1 MFISNSDCVIQSV
14 AVGQDGKYM
23 ASINDKGTCLVWSLA
38 GNKDEK
44 TLFYPKQKIPAH
56 KTYGLKCLF
65 SPDSSLLATTS
76 ADGTLKLWKT
86 KDFSLYKTLGDASQR
101 WVWDCSFS
109 EDSHYII
116 TASSDNFGR
125 LWNIEKSEAIREYA
139 GHQKAVICL
148 AFKDVKN

>member
-1 MFISNSDCVIQSV
+1 MVILDSVIQSV

-23 ASINDKGTCLVWSLA
+23 ACINDKGTCLVWSLA
-38 GNKDEK
+38 GNKEER

-86 KDFSLYKTLGDASQR
+86 KDFTLYKTLGDSSQR

-109 EDSHYII
+109 EDSHYVI
-116 TASSDNFGR
+116 TASSDNYGR
-125 LWNIEKSEAIREYA
+125 LWNIDKNEAIREYM

-148 AFKDVKN
+148 AFKDVK